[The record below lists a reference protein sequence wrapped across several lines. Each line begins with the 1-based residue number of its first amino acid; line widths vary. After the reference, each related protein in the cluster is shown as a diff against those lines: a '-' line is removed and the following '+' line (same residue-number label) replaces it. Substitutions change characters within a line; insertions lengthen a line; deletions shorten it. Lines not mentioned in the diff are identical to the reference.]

1 MKRKRFTTMHVYY
14 AYNIT
19 HFQPLLIGLGH
30 VEVHSVREYTYNV
43 VMLIIGVV
51 SFPGLKYDTNGDTS
65 YYDIMHYKGC
75 LLNKRL
81 QFERGVHNLGHKV
94 CMEFTSRG
102 GLISRAK
109 RLQSFSYHDKVDP
122 MTGIHHFSLH
132 LLLSL
137 LYFICKPIKQM

>member
-1 MKRKRFTTMHVYY
+1 MLYY

-30 VEVHSVREYTYNV
+30 VEVHSVRGYTYNV

-81 QFERGVHNLGHKV
+81 QFERGVHSWDSEFGTHMELIIGVASFLG
-94 CMEFTSRG
+94 
-102 GLISRAK
+102 
-109 RLQSFSYHDKVDP
+109 FS
-122 MTGIHHFSLH
+122 GEH
-132 LLLSL
+132 L
-137 LYFICKPIKQM
+137 KG